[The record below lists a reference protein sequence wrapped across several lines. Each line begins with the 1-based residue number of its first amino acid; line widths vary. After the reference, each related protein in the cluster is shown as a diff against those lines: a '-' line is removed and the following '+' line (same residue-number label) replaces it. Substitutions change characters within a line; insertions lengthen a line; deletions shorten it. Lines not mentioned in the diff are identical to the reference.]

1 MYAIIESGGKQFKV
15 ERNRR
20 VRVPSLA
27 GGVGDEVTFD
37 RVLYAS
43 DENNVRVGSPLV
55 EGVKVVGEIVS
66 HGRGPKVI
74 VFKFKKRHR
83 FRKKQ
88 GHRQGFTEVA
98 ITGLELG
105 QEDAEE
111 RRDSVRQRKPQRDAE
126 KREVV
131 DTGGAPGGEEAER
144 AEAGGEEAGG
154 EGAASGGTRQV
165 GPYICEGCGRGFA
178 TERGL
183 QQHRAKAHVE

>member
-27 GGVGDEVTFD
+27 GEVGDEVTFD

-43 DENNVRVGSPLV
+43 DAGRVRLGSPLV
-55 EGVKVVGEIVS
+55 EGVKVIGEIVS
-66 HGRGPKVI
+66 HGRGPKVT
-74 VFKFKKRHR
+74 VFKFKRRHR

-88 GHRQGFTEVA
+88 GHRQGYTEVA

-105 QEDAEE
+105 RE
-111 RRDSVRQRKPQRDAE
+111 RRDSSPKPETERDSEERQI
-126 KREVV
+126 V
-131 DTGGAPGGEEAER
+131 DTGGAPGG
-144 AEAGGEEAGG
+144 GEPGG
-154 EGAASGGTRQV
+154 EGAAGGGARQL
-165 GPYICEGCGRGFA
+165 GPYVCEGCGRGFA